1 MRLKLYKLKQ
11 EDYIPK
17 LTYMKIYHV
26 WNTYFTIRMT
36 QENLNWNLI
45 SNMVSKNEIAFNEN
59 VE

>member
-1 MRLKLYKLKQ
+1 
-11 EDYIPK
+11 
-17 LTYMKIYHV
+17 MKIYHV

-45 SNMVSKNEIAFNEN
+45 SNMVSKNEIAFNGN